1 MAVYKKG
8 KIVKGKVSGIT
19 DYGIFVKLDD
29 EYSGLIHISE
39 ISSKYVKDPKM
50 FANINDDINV
60 EILDIDDSK
69 SQMKLSIKNIEKQGN
84 KFVKKRK
91 IVETEHGFST
101 LAKFLPTWIEKNID
115 K

>member
-39 ISSKYVKDPKM
+39 ISYGFVK
-50 FANINDDINV
+50 NINDFINV
-60 EILDIDDSK
+60 GDNIYAEVVNVDNNNKQIK
-69 SQMKLSIKNIEKQGN
+69 SVHRTLPHLKCQIQSLETSI
-84 KFVKKRK
+84 
-91 IVETEHGFST
+91 
-101 LAKFLPTWIEKNID
+101 
-115 K
+115 